1 MTILWEPDRDRA
13 VAELASLD
21 GAGEARAVDNVNDV
35 AAWLDHSEDERVVV
49 IGADVPFVEV
59 TAFAGHLHATYP
71 DAVIVLVR
79 HRGRARR
86 RGRGARRRNRRG
98 RRLRRPR
105 RAPAGARPRHRN
117 CGNCRS
123 RSRNRTRPRRRATS
137 PRSEDGDITVVFSA
151 KGGSGKTVVS
161 TNLALALARNGSR
174 VCLVDLDLEFGDVA
188 VCLQL
193 APARN
198 IADGRAST

>member
-13 VAELASLD
+13 AAEFASLD
-21 GAGEARAVDNVNDV
+21 GADEVRAVDNVNDV
-35 AAWLDHSEDERVVV
+35 AAWLDHSEDERIVV
-49 IGADVPFVEV
+49 IGAAVPFVDV

-79 HRGRARR
+79 TADEHDVVAEALAAGIVEVVGSDDLDELRDAHDRAVQ
-86 RGRGARRRNRRG
+86 
-98 RRLRRPR
+98 LRELSEPESD
-105 RAPAGARPRHRN
+105 A
-117 CGNCRS
+117 
-123 RSRNRTRPRRRATS
+123 ATDVDI

-161 TNLALALARNGSR
+161 TNLALALVATGSR

-193 APARN
+193 APSRN
-198 IADGRAST
+198 IADGANLDLSR